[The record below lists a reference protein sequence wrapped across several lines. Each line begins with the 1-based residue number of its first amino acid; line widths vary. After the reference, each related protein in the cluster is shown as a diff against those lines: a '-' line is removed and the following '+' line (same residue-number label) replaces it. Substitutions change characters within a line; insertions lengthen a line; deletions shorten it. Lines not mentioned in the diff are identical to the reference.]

1 MIVAMTLGVFASLAS
16 TTTAYAEADARVQ
29 KAKSFYQ
36 MGLHAMNEGNF
47 DLAKTSFKGVL
58 KIYPHHPQARAK
70 LIHISTNRN
79 SLEIGRRKAALRMV
93 IIPKVNL
100 EKTTIQEALEMQA
113 VQVERESKKK
123 VTPNFIV
130 QDPTGGF
137 KGRSVTLRLNRIP
150 AETLLKYIV
159 DQAAGNV
166 RYDNHAIVIT
176 PRNKGKA
183 AEPKAEDALIVE

>member
-100 EKTTIQEALEMQA
+100 KKTTIQEALEMLA